1 MPKRAPGR
9 RGAQS
14 NSRIS
19 SLTGTFSQRLGMR
32 LRAIRQPDFI
42 VPHDGPVMAACGATP
57 SQDDRR
63 SLDRGFELDLA
74 VDGAVGA
81 LLRAAKRDRA
91 IRTHRKL
98 NYRSAGSRS
107 RWSAAVMRSR
117 RCCASANRS
126 SKCRRVSPKRE
137 GFSVSTA
144 TDVSLQSV
152 LRKYQMGSH

>member
-1 MPKRAPGR
+1 
-9 RGAQS
+9 
-14 NSRIS
+14 
-19 SLTGTFSQRLGMR
+19 MR

-107 RWSAAVMRSR
+107 SLRRMWFVVVAALWI
-117 RCCASANRS
+117 
-126 SKCRRVSPKRE
+126 KRFP
-137 GFSVSTA
+137 FSVERGRYA
-144 TDVSLQSV
+144 LAKV
-152 LRKYQMGSH
+152 LRFGQQIIKVPKSLPETRGFQRIHGDRRLTAISTPEIPDGFTLVA